1 MRSVVALLVLLL
13 TAPAGARMTSLVR
26 AEVAL
31 MRLASGD
38 FAEAARACRAGLL
51 EAPDSVILNTLAGAI
66 LINTGEASRAEGAFR
81 QALAVAPDDS
91 LALFG
96 RGLAQLAMGNREAAL
111 QSFQRS
117 EQKGGDRMHVWIARR
132 YAQWLGGAQIAVSNA
147 GAPDAFVAA
156 QHALEG
162 MAAFRRRDLRRTI
175 TELEA
180 AWGAL
185 AGNAVLQPGGLLM
198 RFDRSSPLRSAA
210 PRIPADRGPVPP
222 APQERALSGTIQIV
236 PARTPE
242 RAVYAAFEC
251 DGHTLGLVNQRPF
264 VYPWDSRTAPNGWHT
279 LTVTLYDAE
288 GTEITRTARR
298 VRTLNPG
305 VDEASD
311 GNAERVQLLRAAIWE
326 ALTLRP
332 DRCVCAYTLGAAY
345 RSLGNL
351 PQARRWFLHAAALQ
365 PDYRD
370 VRQQLAATGGLSAPM
385 EALWGGLPTERV
397 VALTFDDGPKPGLT
411 ETLLRVLRQ
420 EQVVATF
427 FVIGRHVS
435 DYPDLARQIVEAGH
449 ELANHSYTHSNLTR
463 LSPEV
468 IARELLQTQVAI
480 QSATGR
486 VPRFVRPPGGNWNP
500 KVAQVARDWGLT
512 PCMWTVDVYG
522 SEVVG
527 AQQVADAVLQQ
538 VRPGS
543 IILMHNGKM
552 STLQALPTVIREL
565 KRRGYGFVTVDT
577 MARRLSAARAA
588 EQAAARRA
596 IPVNRRLSE

>member
-1 MRSVVALLVLLL
+1 MRLIVVLLALSL
-13 TAPAGARMTSLVR
+13 TAPAGARRTSLVR
-26 AEVAL
+26 AEAAL
-31 MRLASGD
+31 LRLANGD

-51 EAPDSVILNTLAGAI
+51 ETPDSVVLNTLAGAI
-66 LINTGEASRAEGAFR
+66 LINTGEASQAEVAFR
-81 QALAVAPDDS
+81 RALAVAPDDP

-96 RGLAQLAMGNREAAL
+96 RGLAQLAIGQREAAL
-111 QSFQRS
+111 QSFQRA
-117 EQKGGDRMHVWIARR
+117 EQKGGDRMHVWVARR
-132 YAQWLGGAQIAVSNA
+132 YAQWLGGVQIAVGNA
-147 GAPDAFVAA
+147 GAPDAFVSSR
-156 QHALEG
+156 HALEG

-180 AWGAL
+180 AWSTL
-185 AGNAVLQPGGLLM
+185 AGNAVLHPGGLLM
-198 RFDRSSPLRSAA
+198 RFDRSEPLRSAA
-210 PRIPADRGPVPP
+210 PRIPADRGPMPP
-222 APQERALSGTIQIV
+222 MPRERALSGTIQIV

-242 RAVYAAFEC
+242 QAVYAAFDC

-264 VYPWDSRTAPNGWHT
+264 TYQWDSRTVPNGWHT
-279 LTVTLYDAE
+279 LTVILYDAQ
-288 GTEITRTARR
+288 GVEITRTARR
-298 VRTLNPG
+298 IRTLNPG

-311 GNAERVQLLRAAIWE
+311 GNEERVLLLRSAIWE

-332 DRCVCAYTLGAAY
+332 DRCVCAYTLGVAY
-345 RSLGNL
+345 RSLGSL

-370 VRQQLAATGGLSAPM
+370 VRQQLVATGGVPASM

-411 ETLLRVLRQ
+411 EALLKILRQ

-449 ELANHSYTHSNLTR
+449 EVANHSYTHSNLTR
-463 LSPEV
+463 LASET

-480 QSATGR
+480 QMATGR
-486 VPRFVRPPGGNWNP
+486 VPRFVRPPGGNWSP
-500 KVAQVARDWGLT
+500 KVAQVARSWGLT

-565 KRRGYGFVTVDT
+565 KKRGYRFVTVDM
-577 MARRLSAARAA
+577 MARRLGAARAA
-588 EQAAARRA
+588 ERAAAQRA
-596 IPVNRRLSE
+596 IPVNRRLTE